1 MTGFFIS
8 MLGALLF
15 YSKSKY
21 FPDGLKKPFL
31 SKIPSW
37 PGFLFL
43 AVAGYIYYD
52 AWGLALGLLI
62 FLTAVPL
69 AYCVVSFLLNIRK
82 SFAVSFFLLLVVFLS
97 IDLLS

>member
-1 MTGFFIS
+1 VTGFFIS

-21 FPDGLKKPFL
+21 FPNNLKTPFL

-37 PGFLFL
+37 PGFLLL
-43 AVAGYIYYD
+43 AVAGYIYY
-52 AWGLALGLLI
+52 ATWGPALGLLI
-62 FLTAVPL
+62 FLTAVPP
-69 AYCVVSFLLNIRK
+69 AYCVVCFLFNIRR
-82 SFAVSFFLLLVVFLS
+82 SFAVSLLFILLVFLS